1 VNSLSILS
9 NAVSGMRESSL
20 QLQATANNIVN
31 AGLSNYK
38 KIQVRDTVPKP
49 NSIPDN
55 IKYTPDIS
63 PKLVNEM
70 VNLIQIQHSHTA
82 NAKVVQ
88 ASEELVGS
96 LLDIMVLSN
105 HDDLDLSRRGLNDLK
120 GYCKAAFFSS
130 DEVIKGCYS

>member
-63 PKLVNEM
+63 PKLVNQM
-70 VNLIQIQHSHTA
+70 VNLI
-82 NAKVVQ
+82 
-88 ASEELVGS
+88 
-96 LLDIMVLSN
+96 
-105 HDDLDLSRRGLNDLK
+105 
-120 GYCKAAFFSS
+120 
-130 DEVIKGCYS
+130 